1 MLLPVYIVYL
11 SAMSVFTFAAYAID
25 KRKKMLLPIYTAYL
39 IVISVFTFFLYVID
53 KSKAK
58 KNRWRI
64 REKTLLCASFFGGAI
79 GGYLA
84 MRTCRHKTKRWYFHA
99 VNITG
104 IVWQIALLA
113 YLITQNV

>member
-25 KRKKMLLPIYTAYL
+25 KRK
-39 IVISVFTFFLYVID
+39 
-53 KSKAK
+53 AK
-58 KNRWRI
+58 NERWRI